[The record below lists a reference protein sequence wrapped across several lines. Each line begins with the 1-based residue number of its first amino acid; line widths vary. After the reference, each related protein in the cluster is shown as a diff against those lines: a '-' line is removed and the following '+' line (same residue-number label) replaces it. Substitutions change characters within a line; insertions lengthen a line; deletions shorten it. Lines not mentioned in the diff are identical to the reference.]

1 MRSAMALT
9 SVGATGL
16 PRIVTVTRP
25 AAVRLGPS
33 ETSSEMVAVGLGCL
47 VARRVR
53 VHPLRETS
61 MPVPLSSAAAW
72 IEHDGFSSGE
82 SR

>member
-1 MRSAMALT
+1 
-9 SVGATGL
+9 
-16 PRIVTVTRP
+16 
-25 AAVRLGPS
+25 
-33 ETSSEMVAVGLGCL
+33 MVAVGLGCE

-61 MPVPLSSAAAW
+61 MPVPLSSAAAS
-72 IEHDGFSSGE
+72 IEQDGFSSGE